1 MQAVVKKLHTDID
14 VNISGKGLKDFLK
27 LIKDN
32 IAGIQIVEE
41 EDDDDEYV
49 NVENTDWYKS
59 IELTPAKVLKIRMEN
74 ADMTFAELAKKS
86 GIAAPNLALMESGK
100 RNIGARTTKK
110 TCGSLKLRRRRLH
123 NLAFLC

>member
-32 IAGIQIVEE
+32 IAGIQIVEDE
-41 EDDDDEYV
+41 EYV
-49 NVENTDWYKS
+49 NVEDTDWYKS
-59 IELTPAKVLKIRMEN
+59 IELTPAAVLKIRREN
-74 ADMTFAELAKKS
+74 ADMTFAELAEKS

-100 RNIGARTTKK
+100 RNIGARTAKK
-110 TCGSLKLRRRRLH
+110 LAEALH
-123 NLAFLC
+123 CDAGDFII

>member
-41 EDDDDEYV
+41 DDDDEYV
-49 NVENTDWYKS
+49 NVEDTDWYKS
-59 IELTPAKVLKIRMEN
+59 IELTPAKVLKIRREN
-74 ADMTFAELAKKS
+74 ADMTFAEVAKKS

-110 TCGSLKLRRRRLH
+110 
-123 NLAFLC
+123 LAEALNCDAGDFII

>member
-49 NVENTDWYKS
+49 NVEDTDWYKS

-110 TCGSLKLRRRRLH
+110 
-123 NLAFLC
+123 LAEALNCDAGDFII

>member
-49 NVENTDWYKS
+49 NVEDTDWYKS
-59 IELTPAKVLKIRMEN
+59 IELTPAKVLKIRREN

-100 RNIGARTTKK
+100 RNIGARTAKK
-110 TCGSLKLRRRRLH
+110 LAEALH
-123 NLAFLC
+123 CDTGDFII

>member
-32 IAGIQIVEE
+32 IAGIQIVE
-41 EDDDDEYV
+41 DDDDEYV
-49 NVENTDWYKS
+49 DIEDTDWYKS
-59 IELTPAKVLKIRMEN
+59 IELTPAAVLKIRREN
-74 ADMTFAELAKKS
+74 ADMTLAELAKKS

-100 RNIGARTTKK
+100 RNIGARTAKK
-110 TCGSLKLRRRRLH
+110 
-123 NLAFLC
+123 LAEALNCDAGDFII